1 MIGRKKHSHIE
12 PGERRA
18 VGVDICHVN
27 KRFHQ
32 QVVLDDVHFS
42 IEPGEIFVIM
52 GPSGAGKSTLM
63 RAIVNLEG
71 VDSGDIL
78 INGESAF
85 RQQTHVR
92 MHTAIVFQA
101 GGLFN
106 SLTVYDNLAFYP
118 REHRLYDRKTLH
130 DKVHYTLQILNLA
143 GCADK
148 YPAELSGGMR
158 KRVAIARS
166 LLIEPRL
173 LLYDEPTSE
182 LDPLS
187 AANIAEVIGT
197 LKEEFD
203 VTSIVVS
210 HDRDLAINIGERVAL
225 MEKGRVVTIDTP
237 EGLCAS
243 TNPVVREFLQPT
255 IDCQKPR
262 FRQAACG
269 SPVPY

>member
-1 MIGRKKHSHIE
+1 MSKKLQPIMTDA
-12 PGERRA
+12 RRA
-18 VGVDICHVN
+18 VGVDIQHVN
-27 KRFHQ
+27 KRFDQ
-32 QVVLDDVHFS
+32 QVVLDDVHFT
-42 IEPGEIFVIM
+42 IEPGEIFVLM

-71 VDSGDIL
+71 VDSGEIL

-118 REHRLYDRKTLH
+118 REHRLYDKKTLH
-130 DKVHYTLQILNLA
+130 DKVHYTLQILHLE

-182 LDPLS
+182 LDPIS
-187 AANIAEVIGT
+187 AANISEVIGT

-210 HDRDLAINIGERVAL
+210 HDRELAMSIGERVAL
-225 MEKGRVVTIDTP
+225 MESGRVVTIDTP
-237 EGLCAS
+237 KGLCAS
-243 TNPVVREFLQPT
+243 QNPVVKEFLQPT
-255 IDCQKPR
+255 IDCLQPR
-262 FRQAACG
+262 FRQAAG
-269 SPVPY
+269 SPRSPL